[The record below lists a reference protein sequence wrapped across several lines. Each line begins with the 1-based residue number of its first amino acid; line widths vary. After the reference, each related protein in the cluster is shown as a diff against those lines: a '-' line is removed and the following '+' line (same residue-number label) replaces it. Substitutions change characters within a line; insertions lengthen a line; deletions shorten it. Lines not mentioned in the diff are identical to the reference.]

1 MFTSSLFQRPVQRL
15 TVCALLVALSVLLA
29 GLLKIPINVFG
40 AYSVK
45 LSFGVIPVYLAAIL
59 FGPLY
64 GGMVGGMADFLQA
77 ILFPVG
83 GFNPLFT
90 LTGILFGVIPALF
103 FRKQQQPTFLRLL
116 LTVAVTQISCS
127 VVLNSIFLTISYG
140 TPILIAG
147 IRAVQQLIFI
157 PIFAVVLYLL
167 LQAFNKLLK
176 RAA

>member
-1 MFTSSLFQRPVQRL
+1 M
-15 TVCALLVALSVLLA
+15 
-29 GLLKIPINVFG
+29 
-40 AYSVK
+40 
-45 LSFGVIPVYLAAIL
+45 IPVYLAAIF
-59 FGPLY
+59 FGPVY
-64 GGMVGGMADFLQA
+64 GGMVGGLADFLQA

-103 FRKQQQPTFLRLL
+103 FRNQQKPTFLRLL

-147 IRAVQQLIFI
+147 VRAVQQLIFI
-157 PIFAVVLYLL
+157 PVFAFVLYLL
-167 LQAFNKLLK
+167 LQAFDKLLK
-176 RAA
+176 RID